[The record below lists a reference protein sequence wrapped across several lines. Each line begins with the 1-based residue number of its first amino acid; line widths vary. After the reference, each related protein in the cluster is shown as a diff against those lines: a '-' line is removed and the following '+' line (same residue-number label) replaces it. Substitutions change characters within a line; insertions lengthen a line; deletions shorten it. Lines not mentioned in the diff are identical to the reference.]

1 VLAVEGR
8 YSWSTDKQAPRNL
21 KEIQMSKKDK
31 KKFDA
36 EGQVPATTP
45 EYASAEGQAQV
56 TEAQAAAEAAVPKAP
71 AIPKAPSLYLEAAGV
86 QYKFTR
92 FPLPKKANKAPEG
105 ELTIYVDNTPLP
117 AWTTAS
123 KGWAAEDATI
133 EYIWATLPSG
143 DTGYLTCDYGQ
154 PALEFSDVNFTLGEG
169 KANRDD
175 PKRVPRDAEK
185 DKARIALFQAAM
197 AAKKITPAEAAVEVA
212 AEPQEAA

>member
-1 VLAVEGR
+1 
-8 YSWSTDKQAPRNL
+8 
-21 KEIQMSKKDK
+21 MSKKDK

-36 EGQVPATTP
+36 EGQAPEAPATTESTAP
-45 EYASAEGQAQV
+45 
-56 TEAQAAAEAAVPKAP
+56 EAAPKAP
-71 AIPKAPSLYLEAAGV
+71 AIPKAPSLYLQAGEV

-105 ELTIYVDNTPLP
+105 ELTIYVDNVPVP

-143 DTGYLTCDYGQ
+143 VTGYLTCDYGQ
-154 PALEFSDVNFTLGEG
+154 PALEFSDVNFTSGEG

-175 PKRVPRDAEK
+175 PKRVPRDAAK
-185 DKARIALFQAAM
+185 DQARIAAFQASM
-197 AAKKITPAEAAVEVA
+197 AAKKITPAEAAAEVA
-212 AEPQEAA
+212 AEPAATE